1 MSPPLYQRLVDTLMS
16 EFGYDYDATPDI
28 IEEFDLMFD
37 PGNIELVP
45 KGPFNDNQFATG
57 GRVGF
62 SEGSGPDMDRVLEL
76 EEQGFSYEE
85 AFEKAMQER
94 LDRGFNQ
101 GGRVHMQEGGETK
114 QKTYEELLADLDTA
128 QADLSDGSVSVTQE
142 SPGIEAL
149 YRQYG
154 PQLSNVLA
162 SPIDQEG
169 MEGRFGSLL
178 PGAAGQ
184 NQLQQ
189 AAIQQ
194 QLDQSGYGQA
204 MFGNDGQFTGI
215 RGATGSN
222 PYGNTAAG
230 GQATGVGGY
239 QQYLNQAT
247 TAANAAQAAAAAG
260 QNAGQAGI
268 NQANTMAGLMGGQAL
283 AGQNAGAQ
291 QLANAQQQAD
301 LMSGAAAAG
310 QGAGDADFA
319 AARGFTGPQGY
330 ESFMSPFQQEVIDS
344 TMSDYQ
350 QELARQQ
357 SQLGLGAGN
366 AFGGS
371 RFGVAQGELGAQGA
385 RGMASQLANL
395 RQQGFSQ
402 ANQLASQAAQQRM
415 GLGQAAQQQA
425 AQNVGLFGQGLQGQQ
440 SQAGQM
446 QNQVGQNMGLYGQA
460 GQSALAGSQ
469 AAQGQVL
476 NNMNLFNQA
485 GQTQAGLASLQPS
498 LAAQRIGAIGQMGAQ
513 QQQQAQ
519 GIMDTERAAN
529 KQIAYEPYDRMG
541 FFGDQ
546 LAKMTQGYGG
556 QQTFSTQQQSQVS
569 PFSSLLSGIGSI
581 AGPALMTANAFGY
594 GQGGQR

>member
-1 MSPPLYQRLVDTLMS
+1 MSPPLYQRLIDTLMND
-16 EFGYDYDATPDI
+16 FGYDYDATPDI
-28 IEEFDLMFD
+28 IEKFDLMFD

-57 GRVGF
+57 GRVG
-62 SEGSGPDMDRVLEL
+62 
-76 EEQGFSYEE
+76 
-85 AFEKAMQER
+85 
-94 LDRGFNQ
+94 
-101 GGRVHMQEGGETK
+101 MQEGGEAEEE
-114 QKTYEELLADLDTA
+114 QSYEDILADLDAA
-128 QADLSDGSVSVTQE
+128 QADLSDGSVSITQE

-154 PQLSNVLA
+154 PQISNQLA
-162 SPIDQEG
+162 TPIRQRAGFTPTAEQAAKG
-169 MEGRFGSLL
+169 MEGYGSLL
-178 PGAAGQ
+178 PGAAQQ

-189 AAIQQ
+189 QAIQQ
-194 QLDQSGYGQA
+194 QLNQA
-204 MFGNDGQFTGI
+204 GMGTAQFGNQGQFTGI
-215 RGATGSN
+215 QGQGTGI
-222 PYGNTAAG
+222 A
-230 GQATGVGGY
+230 GY
-239 QQYLNQAT
+239 QQFLNQA
-247 TAANAAQAAAAAG
+247 AKDASGASAAALAG

-301 LMSGAAAAG
+301 LMSGAALAG

-330 ESFMSPFQQEVIDS
+330 EDFMSPYQQEVIDS

-350 QELARQQ
+350 QELSRQQ

-366 AFGGS
+366 AFGGG

-385 RGMASQLANL
+385 RGMASTLAGL

-402 ANQLASQAAQQRM
+402 ANQLAGQAAQQRM

-460 GQSALAGSQ
+460 GQAALGGSQ
-469 AAQGQVL
+469 AAQQQALQNVNMFGQT
-476 NNMNLFNQA
+476 
-485 GQTQAGLASLQPS
+485 GQTQAGLASLQPQ
-498 LAAQRIGAIGQMGAQ
+498 LAAQQIAGLGQMGAQ

-519 GIMDTERAAN
+519 GILDTNRAAN

-556 QQTFSTQQQSQVS
+556 QQTFSTQQQAQTS
-569 PFSSLLSGIGSI
+569 PFSQLLSGIGSI
-581 AGPALMTANAFGY
+581 AAPAMMTASAFGY
-594 GQGGQR
+594 GR

>member
-1 MSPPLYQRLVDTLMS
+1 MSS
-16 EFGYDYDATPDI
+16 ELRDI
-28 IEEFDLMFD
+28 IERFAEGLSPAEFAQFELMS
-37 PGNIELVP
+37 P
-45 KGPFNDNQFATG
+45 
-57 GRVGF
+57 
-62 SEGSGPDMDRVLEL
+62 
-76 EEQGFSYEE
+76 EEQRE
-85 AFEKAMQER
+85 AMYNAGVLR
-94 LDRGFNQ
+94 DDFNI
-101 GGRVHMQEGGETK
+101 GGRVHMQEGGEAEEEK
-114 QKTYEELLADLDTA
+114 SYEDLLADLDAA
-128 QADLSDGSVSVTQE
+128 QAELGDGSVSVTQE

-154 PQLSNVLA
+154 PQLSNQLA
-162 SPIDQEG
+162 TPIRQRAGFKPTAEQAAKG
-169 MEGRFGSLL
+169 MEGYGSLL

-189 AAIQQ
+189 QAIQQ
-194 QLDQSGYGQA
+194 QLNQAGMGTAQFGDQ
-204 MFGNDGQFTGI
+204 GQFTGI
-215 RGATGSN
+215 SGTG
-222 PYGNTAAG
+222 
-230 GQATGVGGY
+230 TGIASY
-239 QQYLNQAT
+239 QPFLNQA
-247 TAANAAQAAAAAG
+247 AADASGASAAALAG
-260 QNAGQAGI
+260 QNAGALGIGQA
-268 NQANTMAGLMGGQAL
+268 QTMAGLMGGQAL

-301 LMSGAAAAG
+301 LMSGAALAG

-330 ESFMSPFQQEVIDS
+330 ESFMSPYQQEVIDA
-344 TMSDYQ
+344 TMADYQ
-350 QELARQQ
+350 QELSRQQ
-357 SQLGLGAGN
+357 SQLGLGAGQ
-366 AFGGS
+366 AFGGG

-446 QNQVGQNMGLYGQA
+446 QNQIAQNMGLYGQA
-460 GQSALAGSQ
+460 GQASLGGAQAAAQQ
-469 AAQGQVL
+469 AAQNVGLFGQT
-476 NNMNLFNQA
+476 
-485 GQTQAGLASLQPS
+485 GQTQAGLASLQPQ
-498 LAAQRIGAIGQMGAQ
+498 LAAQQIAGLGQMGAQ

-529 KQIAYEPYDRMG
+529 KQIAYEPYDRFG

-556 QQTFSTQQQSQVS
+556 QQTFSTQQQQQIS
-569 PFSSLLSGIGSI
+569 PFSQLLSGIGSI
-581 AGPALMTANAFGY
+581 AAPAMMTASAFGF
-594 GQGGQR
+594 GGPR

>member
-1 MSPPLYQRLVDTLMS
+1 MSPPLYQRLIDTLMND
-16 EFGYDYDATPDI
+16 FGYDYDATPDI
-28 IEEFDLMFD
+28 IEKFDLMFD

-57 GRVGF
+57 GRVG
-62 SEGSGPDMDRVLEL
+62 
-76 EEQGFSYEE
+76 
-85 AFEKAMQER
+85 
-94 LDRGFNQ
+94 
-101 GGRVHMQEGGETK
+101 MQEGGEAEEE
-114 QKTYEELLADLDTA
+114 QSYEDILADLDAA
-128 QADLSDGSVSVTQE
+128 QADLSDGSVSITQE

-154 PQLSNVLA
+154 PQISNQLA
-162 SPIDQEG
+162 TPIRQRAGFTPTAEQAAKG
-169 MEGRFGSLL
+169 MEGYGSLL

-189 AAIQQ
+189 QAIQQ
-194 QLDQSGYGQA
+194 QLNQA
-204 MFGNDGQFTGI
+204 GMGTAQFGNQGQFTGI
-215 RGATGSN
+215 QGQGTGI
-222 PYGNTAAG
+222 A
-230 GQATGVGGY
+230 GY
-239 QQYLNQAT
+239 QQFLNQAGT
-247 TAANAAQAAAAAG
+247 DASGASAAALAG

-301 LMSGAAAAG
+301 LMSGAALAG

-330 ESFMSPFQQEVIDS
+330 EDFMSPYQQEVIDS
-344 TMSDYQ
+344 TMADYQ
-350 QELARQQ
+350 QELSRQQ

-366 AFGGS
+366 AFGGG

-385 RGMASQLANL
+385 RGMASTLAGL

-402 ANQLASQAAQQRM
+402 ANQLAGQAAQQRM

-460 GQSALAGSQ
+460 GQAALGGSQ
-469 AAQGQVL
+469 AAQQQALQNVNMFGQT
-476 NNMNLFNQA
+476 
-485 GQTQAGLASLQPS
+485 GQTQAGLASLQPQ
-498 LAAQRIGAIGQMGAQ
+498 LAAQQIAGLGQMGAQ

-519 GIMDTERAAN
+519 GILDTNRAAN

-556 QQTFSTQQQSQVS
+556 QQTFSTQQQAQTS
-569 PFSSLLSGIGSI
+569 PFSQLLSGIGSI
-581 AGPALMTANAFGY
+581 AAPAMMTASAFGY
-594 GQGGQR
+594 GR

>member
-1 MSPPLYQRLVDTLMS
+1 MSPPLYQRLIDTLMND
-16 EFGYDYDATPDI
+16 FGYDYDATPDI
-28 IEEFDLMFD
+28 IEKFDLMFD

-57 GRVGF
+57 GRVG
-62 SEGSGPDMDRVLEL
+62 
-76 EEQGFSYEE
+76 
-85 AFEKAMQER
+85 
-94 LDRGFNQ
+94 
-101 GGRVHMQEGGETK
+101 MQEGGEAEEE
-114 QKTYEELLADLDTA
+114 QSYEDILADLDAA
-128 QADLSDGSVSVTQE
+128 QADLSDGSVSITQE

-154 PQLSNVLA
+154 PQISNQLA
-162 SPIDQEG
+162 TPIRQRAGFTPTAEQAAKG
-169 MEGRFGSLL
+169 MEGYGSLL
-178 PGAAGQ
+178 PGAAQQ

-189 AAIQQ
+189 QAIQQ
-194 QLDQSGYGQA
+194 QLNQA
-204 MFGNDGQFTGI
+204 GMGTAQFGNQGQFTGI
-215 RGATGSN
+215 QGQGTGI
-222 PYGNTAAG
+222 A
-230 GQATGVGGY
+230 GY
-239 QQYLNQAT
+239 QQFLNQAGT
-247 TAANAAQAAAAAG
+247 DASGASAAALAG

-301 LMSGAAAAG
+301 LMSGAALAG

-330 ESFMSPFQQEVIDS
+330 EDFMSPYQQEVIDS

-350 QELARQQ
+350 QELSRQQ

-366 AFGGS
+366 AFGGG

-385 RGMASQLANL
+385 RGMASTLAGL

-402 ANQLASQAAQQRM
+402 ANQLAGQAAQQRM

-460 GQSALAGSQ
+460 GQAALGGSQ
-469 AAQGQVL
+469 AAQQQALQNVNMFGQT
-476 NNMNLFNQA
+476 
-485 GQTQAGLASLQPS
+485 GQTQAGLASLQPQ
-498 LAAQRIGAIGQMGAQ
+498 LAAQQIAGLGQMGAQ

-519 GIMDTERAAN
+519 GILDTNRAAN

-556 QQTFSTQQQSQVS
+556 QQTFSTQQQAQTS
-569 PFSSLLSGIGSI
+569 PFSQLLSGIGSI
-581 AGPALMTANAFGY
+581 AAPAMMTASAFGY
-594 GQGGQR
+594 GR

>member
-1 MSPPLYQRLVDTLMS
+1 M
-16 EFGYDYDATPDI
+16 DYK
-28 IEEFDLMFD
+28 
-37 PGNIELVP
+37 ELFQA
-45 KGPFNDNQFATG
+45 KLD
-57 GRVGF
+57 
-62 SEGSGPDMDRVLEL
+62 ELLEL
-76 EEQGFSYEE
+76 GTPLEE
-85 AFEKAMQER
+85 AEMQALEAMREA
-94 LDRGFNQ
+94 LAGPYAN

-128 QADLSDGSVSVTQE
+128 QADLGDGSVSVTQE

-154 PQLSNVLA
+154 PQISNQLA
-162 SPIDQEG
+162 TPIRQRAGFTPTAEQAAKGIEG
-169 MEGRFGSLL
+169 YGSLL

-189 AAIQQ
+189 QAIQM
-194 QLDQSGYGQA
+194 QLNQA
-204 MFGNDGQFTGI
+204 GLGTAQFDNTTGGTGAFTGMQ
-215 RGATGSN
+215 GTG
-222 PYGNTAAG
+222 
-230 GQATGVGGY
+230 TGIAGY
-239 QQYLNQAT
+239 QPYLNQAT

-395 RQQGFSQ
+395 RQQGFQQ
-402 ANQLASQAAQQRM
+402 ANQLAGQAYGQRM

-519 GIMDTERAAN
+519 GILDTDRAAN

>member
-57 GRVGF
+57 GRV
-62 SEGSGPDMDRVLEL
+62 
-76 EEQGFSYEE
+76 
-85 AFEKAMQER
+85 
-94 LDRGFNQ
+94 
-101 GGRVHMQEGGETK
+101 HMQEGGETK

-128 QADLSDGSVSVTQE
+128 QADLGDGSVSVTQE

-154 PQLSNVLA
+154 PQISNQLA
-162 SPIDQEG
+162 TPIRQRAGFTPTAEQAAQGIEG
-169 MEGRFGSLL
+169 YGSLL

-239 QQYLNQAT
+239 QPYLNQAT

>member
-1 MSPPLYQRLVDTLMS
+1 MPNAD
-16 EFGYDYDATPDI
+16 GTPT
-28 IEEFDLMFD
+28 
-37 PGNIELVP
+37 
-45 KGPFNDNQFATG
+45 Q
-57 GRVGF
+57 
-62 SEGSGPDMDRVLEL
+62 
-76 EEQGFSYEE
+76 YE
-85 AFEKAMQER
+85 
-94 LDRGFNQ
+94 
-101 GGRVHMQEGGETK
+101 T
-114 QKTYEELLADLDTA
+114 LLADLDAA
-128 QADLSDGSVSVTQE
+128 QDKLGADSISIKQP

-149 YRQYG
+149 LRQFG
-154 PQLSNVLA
+154 PQISNQLA
-162 SPIDQEG
+162 SPISQTGFKPTAAEAAAG
-169 MEGRFGSLL
+169 AQAYGSLL
-178 PGAAGQ
+178 PDAAKQ
-184 NQLQQ
+184 NALQQ
-189 AAIQQ
+189 QAIQM
-194 QLDQSGYGQA
+194 QLNQAGYGQA

-239 QQYLNQAT
+239 QPYLNQAT

-395 RQQGFSQ
+395 RQAGFTQ
-402 ANQLASQAAQQRM
+402 ANQLAGNAYQQQM

-425 AQNVGLFGQGLQGQQ
+425 QQNQALYGQSLGAQQ

-446 QNQVGQNMGLYGQA
+446 QNQIAQNMGLYGQA
-460 GQSALAGSQ
+460 GQSALAQSQ
-469 AAQGQVL
+469 AAMGQALQNV
-476 NNMNLFNQA
+476 NMYGQA
-485 GQTQAGLASLQPS
+485 GQQQAGLASLQPQ
-498 LAAQRIGAIGQMGAQ
+498 LAAQRISSLGSMGAQ

-519 GIMDTERAAN
+519 ARLDTTRAGN
-529 KQIAYEPYDRMG
+529 KQIAYEPYERLD
-541 FFGDQ
+541 FFGNQ
-546 LAKMTQGYGG
+546 LAKASQGYAG
-556 QQTFSTQQQSQVS
+556 QGSTYGSQQQATPSPLSQI
-569 PFSSLLSGIGSI
+569 LGGIASI
-581 AGPALMTANAFGY
+581 AGPAAMTASAFGY
-594 GQGGQR
+594 GQPTG

>member
-1 MSPPLYQRLVDTLMS
+1 MSPPLYQRLIDTLMND
-16 EFGYDYDATPDI
+16 FGYDYDATPDI
-28 IEEFDLMFD
+28 IEKFDLMFD

-57 GRVGF
+57 GRVG
-62 SEGSGPDMDRVLEL
+62 
-76 EEQGFSYEE
+76 
-85 AFEKAMQER
+85 
-94 LDRGFNQ
+94 
-101 GGRVHMQEGGETK
+101 MQEGGEAEEE
-114 QKTYEELLADLDTA
+114 QSYEDILADLDAA
-128 QADLSDGSVSVTQE
+128 QADLSDGSVSITQE

-154 PQLSNVLA
+154 PQISNQLA
-162 SPIDQEG
+162 TPIRQRAGFTPTAEQAAKG
-169 MEGRFGSLL
+169 MEGYGSLL
-178 PGAAGQ
+178 PGAAQQ

-189 AAIQQ
+189 QAIQQ
-194 QLDQSGYGQA
+194 QLNQA
-204 MFGNDGQFTGI
+204 GMGTAQFGNQGQFTGI
-215 RGATGSN
+215 QGQGTGI
-222 PYGNTAAG
+222 A
-230 GQATGVGGY
+230 GY
-239 QQYLNQAT
+239 QQFLNQAGT
-247 TAANAAQAAAAAG
+247 DASGASAAALAG

-301 LMSGAAAAG
+301 LMSGAALAG

-330 ESFMSPFQQEVIDS
+330 EDFMSPYQQEVIDS

-350 QELARQQ
+350 QELSRQQ

-366 AFGGS
+366 AFGGG

-385 RGMASQLANL
+385 RGMASTLAGL

-402 ANQLASQAAQQRM
+402 ANQLAGQAAQQRM

-460 GQSALAGSQ
+460 GQAALGESQ
-469 AAQGQVL
+469 AAQQQALQNVNMFGQT
-476 NNMNLFNQA
+476 
-485 GQTQAGLASLQPS
+485 GQTQAGLASLQPQ
-498 LAAQRIGAIGQMGAQ
+498 LAAQQIAGLGQMGAQ

-519 GIMDTERAAN
+519 GILDTNRAAN

-556 QQTFSTQQQSQVS
+556 QQTFSTQQQAQTS
-569 PFSSLLSGIGSI
+569 PFSQLLSGIGSI
-581 AGPALMTANAFGY
+581 AAPAMMTASAFGY
-594 GQGGQR
+594 GR

>member
-1 MSPPLYQRLVDTLMS
+1 MSPPLYQRLVDTLMN
-16 EFGYDYDATPDI
+16 EYGYDYDATPDI
-28 IEEFDLMFD
+28 IEKFDLMFD

-45 KGPFNDNQFATG
+45 NGPFSENFATG
-57 GRVGF
+57 GRVG
-62 SEGSGPDMDRVLEL
+62 
-76 EEQGFSYEE
+76 
-85 AFEKAMQER
+85 
-94 LDRGFNQ
+94 
-101 GGRVHMQEGGETK
+101 MQEGGEAEEE
-114 QKTYEELLADLDTA
+114 QSYEDILADLDAA
-128 QADLSDGSVSVTQE
+128 QADLSDGSVSITQE

-154 PQLSNVLA
+154 PQLSNQLA

-169 MEGRFGSLL
+169 MERRYGSLL
-178 PGAAGQ
+178 PGAAQQ

-189 AAIQQ
+189 QAIQQ
-194 QLDQSGYGQA
+194 QLNQA
-204 MFGNDGQFTGI
+204 GMGTAQFGNQGQFTGI
-215 RGATGSN
+215 QGQGTGI
-222 PYGNTAAG
+222 A
-230 GQATGVGGY
+230 GY
-239 QQYLNQAT
+239 QQFLNQAGT
-247 TAANAAQAAAAAG
+247 DASGASAAALAG

-301 LMSGAAAAG
+301 LMSGAALAG

-330 ESFMSPFQQEVIDS
+330 EDFMSPYQQEVIDS

-350 QELARQQ
+350 QELSRQQ

-366 AFGGS
+366 AFGGG

-385 RGMASQLANL
+385 RGMASTLAGL

-402 ANQLASQAAQQRM
+402 ANQLAGQAAQQRM

-460 GQSALAGSQ
+460 GQAALGGSQ
-469 AAQGQVL
+469 AAQQQALQNVNMFGQT
-476 NNMNLFNQA
+476 
-485 GQTQAGLASLQPS
+485 GQTQAGLASLQPQ
-498 LAAQRIGAIGQMGAQ
+498 LAAQQIAGLGQMGAQ

-519 GIMDTERAAN
+519 GILDTNRASN

-556 QQTFSTQQQSQVS
+556 QQTFSTQQQAQTS
-569 PFSSLLSGIGSI
+569 PFSQLLSGIGSI
-581 AGPALMTANAFGY
+581 AAPALMTANAFGY
-594 GQGGQR
+594 GGGRQG